1 MAGQLMGDDVRKD
14 ARRVVTIE
22 AEAVRALADFVDDE
36 FAGAVDA
43 IRSSEGRTILLGIG
57 KSGIIAQ
64 KIAATLSSTGTASF
78 FLHPAEGAHGDLGMV
93 RPGDVAI
100 AVSYSGETP
109 EILSLLPALKALGA
123 SLVAMTGNPDSSLAR
138 EADYVI
144 RTTVDREAC
153 PLGLVPTASTTAAL
167 VMGDA
172 LAVCVMRRRDFREED
187 FAAVHPGGTLGRRL
201 LSKLLE
207 LGHTGGEV
215 PRVSVTATFTEAVA
229 EMSAKRF
236 GITAVVDDAGRLVG
250 VITDG
255 DVRRAYEGGRATD
268 EYAAADVMTTEP
280 KTIGLDVTGAAALHV
295 MEKYQITALFAL
307 DGDGRPAA
315 IVHIHDILGRG
326 AATGNFE

>member
-1 MAGQLMGDDVRKD
+1 MADDVKKD

-22 AEAVRALADFVDDE
+22 AEAVRALADYIDDGFV
-36 FAGAVDA
+36 GAAEA
-43 IRSSEGRTILLGIG
+43 ILSSDGRTILLGIG

-93 RPGDVAI
+93 RPGDVAV
-100 AVSYSGETP
+100 AVSYSGESA
-109 EILSLLPALKALGA
+109 EILSLVPALREMGA
-123 SLVAMTGNPDSSLAR
+123 TLIAMTGNPTSSLGR

-144 RTTVDREAC
+144 KTAVDREAC

-172 LAVCVMRRRDFREED
+172 LAVCVMRKRDFGEED

-201 LSKLLE
+201 LSKVSE
-207 LGHTGGEV
+207 LGHAGEEI
-215 PRVSVTATFTEAVA
+215 PRIGAAATFAQAVA
-229 EMSAKRF
+229 EMSAKTF
-236 GITAVVDDAGRLVG
+236 GVTAVVDDEGRLMG

-255 DVRRAYEGGRATD
+255 DVRRAYERGLATD
-268 EYAAADVMTTEP
+268 EHNAADVMTKDP
-280 KTIGLDVTGAAALHV
+280 KTIEFDATGARALHV

-307 DGDGRPAA
+307 DGERRPAA
-315 IVHIHDILGRG
+315 IIHIHDILGRG
-326 AATGNFE
+326 AATVNSD

>member
-1 MAGQLMGDDVRKD
+1 MADDVKKD

-22 AEAVRALADFVDDE
+22 AEAVRALAEYIDDG
-36 FAGAVDA
+36 FAGAVEA
-43 IRSSEGRTILLGIG
+43 ILSSKGRAILLGIG

-64 KIAATLSSTGTASF
+64 KVAATLSSTGTASF

-93 RPGDVAI
+93 RPGDVAV

-109 EILSLLPALKALGA
+109 EILSLVPALNALGA
-123 SLVAMTGNPDSSLAR
+123 TLVAMTGNPGSSLAR

-144 RTTVDREAC
+144 KTVVDREAC

-172 LAVCVMRRRDFREED
+172 LAVCVMRKRGFREED

-201 LSKLLE
+201 LSKVSE
-207 LGHTGGEV
+207 LGHTGDEI
-215 PRVSVTATFTEAVA
+215 PQVSAAATFTQAVA
-229 EMSAKRF
+229 EMSAKTF
-236 GITAVVDDAGRLVG
+236 GITAVLDDEGRLMG

-255 DVRRAYEGGRATD
+255 DVRRAYERGLATD
-268 EYAAADVMTTEP
+268 DHNAADVMTKDP
-280 KTIGLDVTGAAALHV
+280 KTIEFDATAARTLHV

-307 DGDGRPAA
+307 DGERRPAA
-315 IVHIHDILGRG
+315 IIHIHDILGRG
-326 AATGNFE
+326 AATVNFD

>member
-1 MAGQLMGDDVRKD
+1 MADDVIKD

-22 AEAVRALADFVDDE
+22 AEAVRALADYIDDGFV
-36 FAGAVDA
+36 GAAEA
-43 IRSSEGRTILLGIG
+43 ILSSDGRTILMGIG

-93 RPGDVAI
+93 RPGDVAV

-109 EILSLLPALKALGA
+109 EILALIPALKTLGA
-123 SLVAMTGNPDSSLAR
+123 TLVAMTGNPASSLAS
-138 EADYVI
+138 EADYVV

-167 VMGDA
+167 VIGDA
-172 LAVCVMRRRDFREED
+172 LAVCVMRKRDFGEED

-201 LSKLLE
+201 LSKVAE
-207 LGHTGGEV
+207 LGHTGDEI
-215 PRVSVTATFTEAVA
+215 PRVGAAATFTDAVA
-229 EMSAKRF
+229 EISAKTF
-236 GITAVVDDAGRLVG
+236 GLTAVVDDEGRLMG

-255 DVRRAYEGGRATD
+255 DVRRAYERGLATD
-268 EYAAADVMTTEP
+268 DHSAADVMTKGP
-280 KTIGLDVTGAAALHV
+280 KTIEFDATGARALHV

-307 DGDGRPAA
+307 DGERRPAA
-315 IVHIHDILGRG
+315 VIHIHDILGRG
-326 AATGNFE
+326 AAIVNFD

>member
-1 MAGQLMGDDVRKD
+1 MADDVRKD

-43 IRSSEGRTILLGIG
+43 IRASEGRAILLGIG

-123 SLVAMTGNPDSSLAR
+123 SLVAMTGNPNSSLAR

-201 LSKLLE
+201 LSTLSE
-207 LGHTGGEV
+207 LGHTGDEV
-215 PRVSVTATFTEAVA
+215 PRVSSAASFTEAVS

-255 DVRRAYEGGRATD
+255 DVRRAYESGRATD
-268 EYAAADVMTTEP
+268 KYAAADVMTKEP
-280 KTIGLDVTGAAALHV
+280 KTIGLEVTGAAALHA

-307 DGDGRPAA
+307 DGDGKPAA
-315 IVHIHDILGRG
+315 IVHIHDVLGRG
-326 AATGNFE
+326 AATGSFE

>member
-1 MAGQLMGDDVRKD
+1 MADDVRRD

-36 FAGAVDA
+36 FAGAVEA
-43 IRSSEGRTILLGIG
+43 IRASEGRTILLGIG

-64 KIAATLSSTGTASF
+64 KIAATLSSTGTAAF

-93 RPGDVAI
+93 RPGDVAM

-123 SLVAMTGNPDSSLAR
+123 SLVAMTGNPKSSLAR

-201 LSKLLE
+201 LSALSE
-207 LGHTGGEV
+207 LGHTGDEV
-215 PRVSVTATFTEAVA
+215 PRVSFAASFTEAVA

-255 DVRRAYEGGRATD
+255 DVRRAYESGRATD
-268 EYAAADVMTTEP
+268 EYAAADVMTKEP
-280 KTIGLDVTGAAALHV
+280 KTIGLGVTGAAALHA

-326 AATGNFE
+326 AATGSFE

>member
-1 MAGQLMGDDVRKD
+1 MADDVRKD

-43 IRSSEGRTILLGIG
+43 IRASEGRAILLGIG

-123 SLVAMTGNPDSSLAR
+123 SLVAMTGNPNSSLAR

-201 LSKLLE
+201 LSTLSE
-207 LGHTGGEV
+207 LGHTGDEV
-215 PRVSVTATFTEAVA
+215 PRVSSAASFTEAVA

-255 DVRRAYEGGRATD
+255 DVRRAYESGRATD
-268 EYAAADVMTTEP
+268 KYAAADVMTKEP
-280 KTIGLDVTGAAALHV
+280 KTIGLEVTGAAALHA

-307 DGDGRPAA
+307 DGDGKPAA
-315 IVHIHDILGRG
+315 IVHIHDVLGRG
-326 AATGNFE
+326 AATGSFE

>member
-1 MAGQLMGDDVRKD
+1 MADDVKKD

-22 AEAVRALADFVDDE
+22 AEAVRALAGHIDDG
-36 FAGAVDA
+36 FAGAVEA
-43 IRSSEGRTILLGIG
+43 ILSSEGRAILLGIG

-93 RPGDVAI
+93 RPGDVAV

-109 EILSLLPALKALGA
+109 EILSLVPALKGLGA
-123 SLVAMTGNPDSSLAR
+123 TLVAMTGNSDSSLAR

-144 RTTVDREAC
+144 KTAVDREAC

-172 LAVCVMRRRDFREED
+172 LAVCVMRKRGFQEED

-201 LSKLLE
+201 LSKISE
-207 LGHTGGEV
+207 LGHTGDEI
-215 PRVSVTATFTEAVA
+215 PRVGANATFSEAVA
-229 EMSAKRF
+229 EMSAKTF
-236 GITAVVDDAGRLVG
+236 GITAVLDEEGRLVG

-255 DVRRAYEGGRATD
+255 DVRRAYERNLATD
-268 EYAAADVMTTEP
+268 DHIAADVMTKDP
-280 KTIGLDVTGAAALHV
+280 KTVEFDATGAYALHV

-307 DGDGRPAA
+307 DDGRKPAA
-315 IVHIHDILGRG
+315 IIHIHDILGRG
-326 AATGNFE
+326 AATVNFD

>member
-1 MAGQLMGDDVRKD
+1 MIRDVKKD
-14 ARRVVTIE
+14 GRRVVAIE
-22 AEAVRALADFVDDE
+22 AEAVRALADHVDDN
-36 FAGAVDA
+36 FAGAANA
-43 IRSSEGRTILLGIG
+43 ILSSAGRTILLGIG

-93 RPGDVAI
+93 RPGDVAV

-109 EILSLLPALKALGA
+109 EILCLVPAFKALGVT
-123 SLVAMTGNPDSSLAR
+123 LVAMTGNRESTLAR

-144 RTTVDREAC
+144 NTSVDREAC

-172 LAVCVMRRRDFREED
+172 LAVCVMRKRDFREED

-201 LSKLLE
+201 VSKISE
-207 LGHTGGEV
+207 LGHTGDEI
-215 PRVSVTATFTEAVA
+215 PRVAATVTFAEAVA
-229 EMSAKRF
+229 EMSAKKF
-236 GITAVVDDAGRLVG
+236 GITAVTDGEGRLAG

-255 DVRRAYEGGRATD
+255 DVRRAYERGMAKPGHT
-268 EYAAADVMTTEP
+268 AADVMTRDP
-280 KTIGLDVTGAAALHV
+280 KTIGYDATGAAALHV
-295 MEKYQITALFAL
+295 MEKYQITALFML
-307 DGDGRPAA
+307 DAEGRPAA

-326 AATGNFE
+326 AATVNFD

>member
-1 MAGQLMGDDVRKD
+1 MADDVSKD

-22 AEAVRALADFVDDE
+22 AEAVRALADHIDE
-36 FAGAVDA
+36 GFAGAVEA
-43 IRSSEGRTILLGIG
+43 ILSSEGRAILLGIG

-93 RPGDVAI
+93 RPGDVAV

-109 EILSLLPALKALGA
+109 EILSLVPALKGLGA
-123 SLVAMTGNPDSSLAR
+123 KLVAMTGNSDSSLAR
-138 EADYVI
+138 EADYVVK
-144 RTTVDREAC
+144 TAVDREAC

-172 LAVCVMRRRDFREED
+172 LAVCVMRKRGFQEED

-201 LSKLLE
+201 LSKVSE
-207 LGHTGGEV
+207 LGHTGDEI
-215 PRVSVTATFTEAVA
+215 PRVGENATFTQAVA
-229 EMSAKRF
+229 EMSAKTF
-236 GITAVVDDAGRLVG
+236 GITAVLDEEGRLVG

-255 DVRRAYEGGRATD
+255 DVRRAYERNLATD
-268 EYAAADVMTTEP
+268 DHTAAEVMTKDP
-280 KTIGLDVTGAAALHV
+280 KTVEFDATGAYALHV

-307 DGDGRPAA
+307 DGERRPTA
-315 IVHIHDILGRG
+315 IIHIHDILGRG
-326 AATGNFE
+326 AATVNFD

>member
-1 MAGQLMGDDVRKD
+1 MADDVKKD

-22 AEAVRALADFVDDE
+22 AEAVRALADYIDDGFV
-36 FAGAVDA
+36 GAAEA
-43 IRSSEGRTILLGIG
+43 ILSSDGRTILLGIG

-93 RPGDVAI
+93 RPGDVAV
-100 AVSYSGETP
+100 AVSYSGESA
-109 EILSLLPALKALGA
+109 EILSLVPALREMGA
-123 SLVAMTGNPDSSLAR
+123 TLIAMTGNPTSSLGR

-144 RTTVDREAC
+144 KTAVDREAC

-172 LAVCVMRRRDFREED
+172 LAVCVMRKRDFGEED

-201 LSKLLE
+201 LSKVSE
-207 LGHTGGEV
+207 LGHAGDEI
-215 PRVSVTATFTEAVA
+215 PRIGAAATFAQAVA
-229 EMSAKRF
+229 EISAKTF
-236 GITAVVDDAGRLVG
+236 GVTAVVDDEGRLMG

-255 DVRRAYEGGRATD
+255 DVRRAYERGLATD
-268 EYAAADVMTTEP
+268 EHNAADVMTKDP
-280 KTIGLDVTGAAALHV
+280 KTIEFDATGARALHV

-307 DGDGRPAA
+307 DGERRPAA
-315 IVHIHDILGRG
+315 IIHIHDILGRG
-326 AATGNFE
+326 AATVNSD

>member
-1 MAGQLMGDDVRKD
+1 MADDVIKD

-22 AEAVRALADFVDDE
+22 AEAVRALADYIDDGFV
-36 FAGAVDA
+36 GAAEA
-43 IRSSEGRTILLGIG
+43 ILSSDGRTILMGIG

-93 RPGDVAI
+93 RPGDVAV

-109 EILSLLPALKALGA
+109 EILSLVPALKALGA
-123 SLVAMTGNPDSSLAR
+123 TLVAMTGNPASSLAS
-138 EADYVI
+138 EADYVV

-167 VMGDA
+167 VIGDA
-172 LAVCVMRRRDFREED
+172 LAVCVMRRRDFGEED

-201 LSKLLE
+201 LSKVAE
-207 LGHTGGEV
+207 LGHTGDEI
-215 PRVSVTATFTEAVA
+215 PRVGAAATFTEAVA
-229 EMSAKRF
+229 EISAKTF
-236 GITAVVDDAGRLVG
+236 GITSVVDDEGRLMG

-255 DVRRAYEGGRATD
+255 DVRRAYERGLATD
-268 EYAAADVMTTEP
+268 DHSAADVMTKGP
-280 KTIGLDVTGAAALHV
+280 KTIEFDATGARALHV

-307 DGDGRPAA
+307 DGERRPAA
-315 IVHIHDILGRG
+315 IIHIHDILGRG
-326 AATGNFE
+326 AAIVNFD

>member
-1 MAGQLMGDDVRKD
+1 MARQLMADDVKKD

-22 AEAVRALADFVDDE
+22 AEAVRALADHIDDG
-36 FAGAVDA
+36 FAGAVEA
-43 IRSSEGRTILLGIG
+43 ILSSEGRAILLGIG

-109 EILSLLPALKALGA
+109 EILSLVPALKTLGA
-123 SLVAMTGNPDSSLAR
+123 TLAVMTGNSDSSLAR

-144 RTTVDREAC
+144 KTAVDREAC

-172 LAVCVMRRRDFREED
+172 LAVCVMRKRGFKEED

-201 LSKLLE
+201 LSKVSE
-207 LGHTGGEV
+207 LGHTGDEI
-215 PRVSVTATFTEAVA
+215 PRVGANATFTEAVA
-229 EMSAKRF
+229 EMSAKTF
-236 GITAVVDDAGRLVG
+236 GITAVLDEEGRLVG

-255 DVRRAYEGGRATD
+255 DVRRAYERNLATD
-268 EYAAADVMTTEP
+268 DHIAADVMTKGP
-280 KTIGLDVTGAAALHV
+280 KTVGFDATGAYALHV
-295 MEKYQITALFAL
+295 MEQYQITALFAL
-307 DGDGRPAA
+307 DDGRKPAA
-315 IVHIHDILGRG
+315 IIHIHDILGRG
-326 AATGNFE
+326 AATVNFD

>member
-1 MAGQLMGDDVRKD
+1 MADDVKKD

-22 AEAVRALADFVDDE
+22 AEAVRALADYIDDGFV
-36 FAGAVDA
+36 GAAEA
-43 IRSSEGRTILLGIG
+43 ILASEGRTVLLGIG

-93 RPGDVAI
+93 RPGDVAV
-100 AVSYSGETP
+100 AVSYSGESP
-109 EILSLLPALKALGA
+109 EILSLVPALKERGA
-123 SLVAMTGNPDSSLAR
+123 TLIAMTGNPASSLAR

-144 RTTVDREAC
+144 KTAVDREAC

-172 LAVCVMRRRDFREED
+172 LAVCVMRKRDFGEED

-201 LSKLLE
+201 LSKVSE
-207 LGHTGGEV
+207 LGHAGDEIPKVGE
-215 PRVSVTATFTEAVA
+215 TASFAQAVA
-229 EMSAKRF
+229 EISAKTF
-236 GITAVVDDAGRLVG
+236 GVTAVVDEEGRLMG

-255 DVRRAYEGGRATD
+255 DVRRAYERGLATD
-268 EYAAADVMTTEP
+268 EHNAADVMTKDP
-280 KTIGLDVTGAAALHV
+280 KTIEFDATGARALHV

-307 DGDGRPAA
+307 DGERRPTA
-315 IVHIHDILGRG
+315 IIHIHDILGRG
-326 AATGNFE
+326 AATVNFD